1 MQYSPK
7 LKKAMEEIAAVIKK
21 HDIAGVVVLHTPNY
35 SEHRM
40 FLQPSYSCVSEFS
53 DNHIRVKAKAAEYD
67 SIEARNAAI
76 RDTTNMF
83 HHLANLGGKQT
94 LMLMDV
100 ADMVNAK
107 VKAEHDSRSGYTSH
121 QTQNN

>member
-35 SEHRM
+35 SEHKM

-53 DNHIRVKAKAAEYD
+53 DNHIRVKAKAAGDFAQSPAVLNALLEGFEFAPRLDSNCDGDGWFGLQQPQDGHREYPD
-67 SIEARNAAI
+67 
-76 RDTTNMF
+76 
-83 HHLANLGGKQT
+83 H
-94 LMLMDV
+94 
-100 ADMVNAK
+100 
-107 VKAEHDSRSGYTSH
+107 
-121 QTQNN
+121 